1 MLLKDTVNSCIEYRI
16 LGLAAEA
23 AFFTL
28 LSVPPL
34 LLSLIGLLGY
44 VDSWTGASTIAS
56 VEANLLEA
64 SRTVLSDKG
73 VSEIAQPILEDVMKG
88 GRPDI
93 ISLGFLFALWSGSR
107 AVNVFI
113 DTITVMYGLDG
124 ARGIVRTRLLSFLLF
139 LVALLIGS
147 VALPLMVAGPDAVV
161 KVVPWSATVVQVFYW
176 PVVIVLSVAFL
187 TTLYHVSVP
196 VRSPWVEDVPGAL
209 VALAMWVLGSFLL
222 RIYLT
227 NTVEGPTI
235 YGSLAA
241 PVAVLLWI
249 GVSAFAV
256 LVGAAVNA
264 AIDRVWPSVA
274 TAAARAA
281 QERARQA
288 QIAEYVARA
297 AAWRRHGGEEYSVFP
312 DLGEPAPTGF
322 SDDAD
327 YADYSDEP
335 EMPSEFPERW
345 SRFLPPEDVGSRL
358 RHHLRLGADPGRPDE
373 DPGAEGGPGKPPPA
387 DGTREMNG
395 TQGGDGAHGLDGASG
410 TSGTNGRGVANG
422 WAVGPGPA
430 GSADGAA
437 VQGGQG
443 GWWVTETEN
452 GEDVWGGGTARP
464 PVPPAGRHRRDDH
477 RP

>member
-1 MLLKDTVNSCIEYRI
+1 MQPASESPQSPSGRLHRARALYRNVSKRRTAWLLLKDTVNSCMEYRI

-44 VDSWTGASTIAS
+44 VDDWTGAHSIAS
-56 VEANLLEA
+56 LENNILEA

-73 VSEIAQPILEDVMKG
+73 VHEIAQPILHDVMKG
-88 GRPDI
+88 GRPDV
-93 ISLGFLFALWSGSR
+93 ISIGFLFALWSGSR

-124 ARGIVRTRLLSFLLF
+124 VRGIVKTRLVSFALF
-139 LVALLIGS
+139 VAALLIGS

-161 KVVPWSATVVQVFYW
+161 NVVPWSETVVQVLYW
-176 PVVIVLSVAFL
+176 PVVIVLSIVFL

-196 VRSPWVEDVPGAL
+196 VRSPWIEDVPGAL
-209 VALAMWVLGSFLL
+209 VALAMWVLGSYLL

-227 NTVEGPTI
+227 STVEGPTI

-264 AIDRVWPSVA
+264 AIDRVWPAAA

-281 QERARQA
+281 NERLREA
-288 QIAEYVARA
+288 QLAEHVARTA
-297 AAWRRHGGEEYSVFP
+297 AGHETDAGDP
-312 DLGEPAPTGF
+312 D
-322 SDDAD
+322 
-327 YADYSDEP
+327 
-335 EMPSEFPERW
+335 MPSEFPERW
-345 SRFLPPEDVGSRL
+345 SRFLPPEDVTSRL
-358 RHHLRLGADPGRPDE
+358 RTHVKSTHPPHKH
-373 DPGAEGGPGKPPPA
+373 EG
-387 DGTREMNG
+387 
-395 TQGGDGAHGLDGASG
+395 S
-410 TSGTNGRGVANG
+410 
-422 WAVGPGPA
+422 
-430 GSADGAA
+430 
-437 VQGGQG
+437 
-443 GWWVTETEN
+443 
-452 GEDVWGGGTARP
+452 
-464 PVPPAGRHRRDDH
+464 
-477 RP
+477 

>member
-1 MLLKDTVNSCIEYRI
+1 MQSAARENPERPPGRLHRARALYRNVSKRRTAWLLLKDTVNSCMEYRI

-44 VDSWTGASTIAS
+44 VDAWTGADTIRS
-56 VEANLLEA
+56 LENNLLEA

-73 VSEIAQPILEDVMKG
+73 VTQIAQPILHDVMKG
-88 GRPDI
+88 GRPDV
-93 ISLGFLFALWSGSR
+93 ISIGFLFALWSGSR

-124 ARGIVRTRLLSFLLF
+124 TRGIVKTRLLAFVLF
-139 LVALLIGS
+139 IVALLIGS

-161 KVVPWSATVVQVFYW
+161 NVVPWSTTVVQVLYW
-176 PVVIVLSVAFL
+176 PVVIVLSVVFL

-227 NTVEGPTI
+227 NTIEGPTI

-264 AIDRVWPSVA
+264 AIDRVWPAAA
-274 TAAARAA
+274 TSAARAA
-281 QERARQA
+281 NERLRQEQA
-288 QIAEYVARA
+288 AEYVARA
-297 AAWRRHGGEEYSVFP
+297 TARAEDP
-312 DLGEPAPTGF
+312 DDP
-322 SDDAD
+322 D
-327 YADYSDEP
+327 
-335 EMPSEFPERW
+335 MPSEFPERW
-345 SRFLPPEDVGSRL
+345 SRFLPPEDVTSRL
-358 RHHLRLGADPGRPDE
+358 RTQSRGPHPSPHGGRHPS
-373 DPGAEGGPGKPPPA
+373 PHK
-387 DGTREMNG
+387 
-395 TQGGDGAHGLDGASG
+395 
-410 TSGTNGRGVANG
+410 
-422 WAVGPGPA
+422 
-430 GSADGAA
+430 
-437 VQGGQG
+437 
-443 GWWVTETEN
+443 
-452 GEDVWGGGTARP
+452 GEDRGE
-464 PVPPAGRHRRDDH
+464 
-477 RP
+477 

>member
-1 MLLKDTVNSCIEYRI
+1 MQSAARENPDRPPGRLHRARVLYRNVSKRRTAWLLLKDTVNSCMEYRI

-44 VDSWTGASTIAS
+44 VDAWTGADTIRS
-56 VEANLLEA
+56 LENNLLEA

-73 VSEIAQPILEDVMKG
+73 VTQIAQPILHDVMKG
-88 GRPDI
+88 GRPDV
-93 ISLGFLFALWSGSR
+93 ISIGFLFALWSGSR

-124 ARGIVRTRLLSFLLF
+124 TRGIVKTRLLAFVLF
-139 LVALLIGS
+139 IVALLIGS

-161 KVVPWSATVVQVFYW
+161 NVVPWSTTVVQVLYW
-176 PVVIVLSVAFL
+176 PVVIVLSVVFL

-227 NTVEGPTI
+227 NTIEGPTI

-264 AIDRVWPSVA
+264 AIDRVWPAAA

-281 QERARQA
+281 NERLRQEQA
-288 QIAEYVARA
+288 AEYVARA
-297 AAWRRHGGEEYSVFP
+297 TARAEDPEDP
-312 DLGEPAPTGF
+312 DDP
-322 SDDAD
+322 D
-327 YADYSDEP
+327 
-335 EMPSEFPERW
+335 MPSEFPERW
-345 SRFLPPEDVGSRL
+345 SRFLPPEDVTSRL
-358 RHHLRLGADPGRPDE
+358 RTQSRGPHPSPH
-373 DPGAEGGPGKPPPA
+373 GGPHPSPHKGK
-387 DGTREMNG
+387 D
-395 TQGGDGAHGLDGASG
+395 QGD
-410 TSGTNGRGVANG
+410 
-422 WAVGPGPA
+422 
-430 GSADGAA
+430 
-437 VQGGQG
+437 
-443 GWWVTETEN
+443 
-452 GEDVWGGGTARP
+452 
-464 PVPPAGRHRRDDH
+464 
-477 RP
+477 

>member
-1 MLLKDTVNSCIEYRI
+1 MQPASDTPERPSGRLHRARALYRNVSKRRTAWLLVKDTTNSCMEYRI

-44 VDSWTGASTIAS
+44 VDAWTGAHTIAS
-56 VEANLLEA
+56 LEANLLDA

-73 VSEIAQPILEDVMKG
+73 VKEIAEPILRDVVRG
-88 GRPDI
+88 GRPDV
-93 ISLGFLFALWSGSR
+93 ISIGFLFALWSGSR

-124 ARGIVRTRLLSFLLF
+124 VRGIVKTRIVSFLLF
-139 LVALLIGS
+139 IAALLIGS

-161 KVVPWSATVVQVFYW
+161 GIVPWSETLVQVLYW
-176 PVVIVLSVAFL
+176 PVVIVLSVVFL

-227 NTVEGPTI
+227 NTIEGATI

-241 PVAVLLWI
+241 SVAVLLWI

-264 AIDRVWPSVA
+264 AIDRVWPAAA

-281 QERARQA
+281 NERLREA
-288 QIAEYVARA
+288 QVAEYVARA
-297 AAWRRHGGEEYSVFP
+297 AAAREVDPGDP
-312 DLGEPAPTGF
+312 DDP
-322 SDDAD
+322 D
-327 YADYSDEP
+327 
-335 EMPSEFPERW
+335 MPSEFPERW
-345 SRFLPPEDVGSRL
+345 SRFLPPEDVTARL
-358 RHHLRLGADPGRPDE
+358 RTHVKSSHPPH
-373 DPGAEGGPGKPPPA
+373 KP
-387 DGTREMNG
+387 E
-395 TQGGDGAHGLDGASG
+395 SG
-410 TSGTNGRGVANG
+410 
-422 WAVGPGPA
+422 
-430 GSADGAA
+430 
-437 VQGGQG
+437 
-443 GWWVTETEN
+443 
-452 GEDVWGGGTARP
+452 
-464 PVPPAGRHRRDDH
+464 
-477 RP
+477 